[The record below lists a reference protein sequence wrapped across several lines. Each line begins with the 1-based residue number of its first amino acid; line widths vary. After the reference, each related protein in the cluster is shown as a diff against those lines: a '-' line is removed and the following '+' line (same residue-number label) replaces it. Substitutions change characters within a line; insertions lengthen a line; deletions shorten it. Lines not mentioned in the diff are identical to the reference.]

1 MHVDLVPSK
10 VSFWQSIGP
19 SPATSI
25 TESAQHGGI
34 VSAAKERRHQI
45 PGLRQTPY
53 LKLLLLRCDDVENYR
68 ESGRK
73 LTREW
78 LKANVSSQSSSSGNE
93 QENHDACEWMILH
106 VVFPNTAA
114 ANQPRFSGS
123 ASRKDEEPSGKSSGS
138 KLLGRSS
145 NTILEKIKADFNVSS
160 KSAPDRVAQIRLQ
173 PEDIPHDQLPP
184 RKAGEGGYTESP
196 QERLN
201 AKNDLVAK
209 FKTLILASFDLRVR
223 QYEEDIKERGAQR
236 SLPGWNFCT
245 FFVLKEGLARGFESV
260 GLLDD
265 ALLGYDELAFEL
277 DSLLR
282 DERDSVGPG
291 AFLETT
297 PEFKDYLIELNG
309 SNENPSIWDTANKP
323 IDSQRKEYRE
333 LILNNNISVFDFK
346 CYIFSRQIAFLH
358 RMGIPPA
365 SEVAKSQSDHP
376 LAGQKAS
383 HEESEDLSCLALLCQ
398 RAAAFITTVSR
409 ILRNELS
416 KT

>member
-1 MHVDLVPSK
+1 M
-10 VSFWQSIGP
+10 
-19 SPATSI
+19 
-25 TESAQHGGI
+25 

-78 LKANVSSQSSSSGNE
+78 LKANVSPQSSSSGNE

-106 VVFPNTAA
+106 VVFPDTAA
-114 ANQPRFSGS
+114 ANQPRYSGS
-123 ASRKDEEPSGKSSGS
+123 ASRKDEEPSGKSSGA

-173 PEDIPHDQLPP
+173 PDDIPHDQLPP

-201 AKNDLVAK
+201 AWNDLVTK

-245 FFVLKEGLARGFESV
+245 FFVLKEGLAMGFESV
-260 GLLDD
+260 SLLDD

-282 DERDSVGPG
+282 DEKDSVDHN

-297 PEFKDYLIELNG
+297 PEFKDYLVESNE
-309 SNENPSIWDTANKP
+309 SNENSSFWDTANKP
-323 IDSQRKEYRE
+323 IDAQRKEYRE

-346 CYIFSRQIAFLH
+346 CYIFSRQTALLH
-358 RMGIPPA
+358 RMGIPYA
-365 SEVAKSQSDHP
+365 SEVVQIPSDRH
-376 LAGQKAS
+376 LVGQKAS
-383 HEESEDLSCLALLCQ
+383 REENENLGYLAFMCQ

-409 ILRNELS
+409 ILRNELKKS
-416 KT
+416 

>member
-1 MHVDLVPSK
+1 LQTS
-10 VSFWQSIGP
+10 QS
-19 SPATSI
+19 ASI
-25 TESAQHGGI
+25 TDNTNI
-34 VSAAKERRHQI
+34 VTAAKERRHQI

-73 LTREW
+73 FTREW
-78 LKANVSSQSSSSGNE
+78 LKANVTSQSSSSGNE

-106 VVFPNTAA
+106 VVFPDTAA
-114 ANQPRFSGS
+114 ANQPRYSGS
-123 ASRKDEEPSGKSSGS
+123 ASRKDEESSGKSSGA

-173 PEDIPHDQLPP
+173 PDDFPHDQLPP
-184 RKAGEGGYTESP
+184 RKSGEGGYTESP
-196 QERLN
+196 QEKLN
-201 AKNDLVAK
+201 AWNDIITK

-282 DERDSVGPG
+282 DERDSVDHN
-291 AFLETT
+291 AFLEIS
-297 PEFKDYLIELNG
+297 PEFKEYLAKSNV
-309 SNENPSIWDTANKP
+309 SNENLSIWDTTNKP
-323 IDSQRKEYRE
+323 IDAQRKDYRE

-346 CYIFSRQIAFLH
+346 CYVFSRQIGLLH
-358 RMGIPPA
+358 RMAIPYS
-365 SEVAKSQSDHP
+365 SEVAKIQSDHL
-376 LAGQKAS
+376 LAGQRAS
-383 HEESEDLSCLALLCQ
+383 HEENEDLSYLALVCQ
-398 RAAAFITTVSR
+398 RAAAFVTTVSR
-409 ILRNELS
+409 ILRNELKNS
-416 KT
+416 